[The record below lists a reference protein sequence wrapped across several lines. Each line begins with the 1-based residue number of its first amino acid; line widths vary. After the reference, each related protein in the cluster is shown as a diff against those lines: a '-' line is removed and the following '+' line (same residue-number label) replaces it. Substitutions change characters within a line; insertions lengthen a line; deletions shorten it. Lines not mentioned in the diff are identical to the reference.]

1 MRNTAVAFLR
11 CDRRTGF
18 HQHFEPDAETMRVQ
32 PLVAARPVT
41 APQVEIEDTHQLVG
55 RRQRHQLTAIL
66 EATALNDPVKH
77 LGLKSRDDMRDVRRV
92 QNASEQTTRVSTAS
106 PGRTFAPPAGAIVA
120 RSAAHSFRTATTS
133 TMNGF
138 RHGNGD
144 DNDPD
149 AQQTVLNS
157 GGN

>member
-1 MRNTAVAFLR
+1 
-11 CDRRTGF
+11 
-18 HQHFEPDAETMRVQ
+18 
-32 PLVAARPVT
+32 
-41 APQVEIEDTHQLVG
+41 
-55 RRQRHQLTAIL
+55 
-66 EATALNDPVKH
+66 
-77 LGLKSRDDMRDVRRV
+77 MRDVRRV
-92 QNASEQTTRVSTAS
+92 QNAIEQTTLVSTAS
-106 PGRTFAPPAGAIVA
+106 PGRTFAPPAGAIVT

-144 DNDPD
+144 DNDLD